1 MKRKNMKKLFIIPV
15 LAMLTAGIFSSCD
28 IQTPSLEL
36 AVSTDFI
43 THLAQVNLVADVSNE
58 AAGGLVEQFDGAK
71 SKITITGTDA
81 DRVYNLLGKKE
92 FSITGGALVLLLEPS
107 ANFSSKSSY
116 TVNVL
121 IEATGFLSRNVPVV
135 FTKEQNNVSVQ
146 VALVDKSSLPSGA
159 SIAESSG
166 TALSESTG
174 LAKEVKL
181 TASNASTNG
190 VTTKVT
196 VPAGIKMKDSNGKLL
211 SGRLKAEVVSFSGG
225 GHAGLYFP
233 GGLAQD
239 IVVLEDGSEAP
250 GMFLPA
256 AFTSINMSVGSE
268 KVRKFDGGTVGI
280 KMTLSKINFNP
291 ETGQAY
297 EEGDKLDIWSYEE
310 ANGQW
315 KFESRGIVKT
325 DADGSHYIDVE
336 ASHLSVYAASSYGPA
351 CDGRQ
356 ITFDWPTADLGVN
369 TYISVGFSDDNGSSY
384 TWYSGSYEVKDK
396 SKYYLEEV
404 FSDLDVT
411 VRIYDLDN
419 NVGLFVKTYK
429 AGDICDV
436 TKIAIKSPYIVKPRV
451 SITTE
456 IKCAGAIIFP
466 PQGTIFYYT
475 ESGAEDWKLLYKAL
489 DSKTSKIISDKL
501 EVGKIY
507 DFKVFIGDNDQL
519 MTNYI
524 IESANISLNVELP
537 KNFCDDL

>member
-1 MKRKNMKKLFIIPV
+1 MKKIFIIPLV
-15 LAMLTAGIFSSCD
+15 AMLTAGFFSSCD

-36 AVSTDFI
+36 AISTDFI
-43 THLAQVNLVADVSNE
+43 THVAQVNLVTDLSNE

-92 FSITGGALVLLLEPS
+92 FSVTGGALVLLLEPS

-116 TVNVL
+116 NINVL
-121 IEATGFLSRNVPVV
+121 VEAAGFLSRNVPVV
-135 FTKEQNNVSVQ
+135 FTKEQNNVRVQ
-146 VALVDKSSLPSGA
+146 VVLVDKANLPSGV

-166 TALSESTG
+166 TALSGSTG

-181 TASNASTNG
+181 TASNASTSG
-190 VTTKVT
+190 VTTEVT
-196 VPAGIKMKDSNGKLL
+196 VPAGIKMKDSNGTLL

-225 GHAGLYFP
+225 GYAGLYFP

-239 IVVLEDGSEAP
+239 NVVIEDGSEAA
-250 GMFLPA
+250 GMFLPVG
-256 AFTSINMSVGSE
+256 FTSINMTIGSE
-268 KVRKFDGGTVGI
+268 KVRKFETGTVDI

-297 EEGDKLDIWSYEE
+297 KGGDNLDIWSYEE
-310 ANGQW
+310 SNGQW
-315 KFESRGIVKT
+315 RFESRGIVKIE
-325 DADGSHYIDVE
+325 ADGSLYIDVM
-336 ASHLSVYAASSYGPA
+336 ASHLSVFAASSYGPV

-369 TYISVGFSDDNGSSY
+369 TYITVGFWDDNGSFY
-384 TWYSGSYEVKDK
+384 TWYYGSYEVKDGL
-396 SKYYLEEV
+396 KYYLEEV
-404 FSDLDVT
+404 FSEVDVT

-419 NVGLFVKTYK
+419 KVELFMKTYK

-436 TKIAIKSPYIVKPRV
+436 TKIAIKSPYMVKPRL

-456 IKCAGAIIFP
+456 IKCGGAIVFP

-475 ESGAEDWKLLYKAL
+475 ESGAEDWKVLYTAL
-489 DSKTSKIISDKL
+489 DSKTSKIITDKL
-501 EVGKIY
+501 EVGKTY

-519 MTNYI
+519 MSHYI
-524 IESANISLNVELP
+524 IDSADISLNVELP
-537 KNFCDDL
+537 KDFCSSI